1 MAVLSP
7 TSLLFT
13 GVQVGK
19 TSAPQS
25 VTLSNAGTDPLSV
38 AGIEISGDYTRTTT
52 CGGALAGGAS
62 CTISVVFAP
71 QTSGDHIA
79 GILSV
84 VSDAV
89 GSPHVVTL
97 DGAGLPADAALT
109 IGDATAT
116 EGGGDPAEAVFTV
129 TMTGYSSDT
138 VTVEYT
144 SVPLRAA
151 EDEDYTPVTGTLSFP
166 DGVTTRTIRVPIT
179 DDDILEPEKETFRV
193 ELHNPVNATFDRI
206 RGTGTI
212 IDDELCPSPN
222 LLLNPD
228 AEEPWSDGS
237 IPGWIVV
244 DGDWQQRDADPDPYE
259 GNSYFAAGTAD
270 FSELQQTV
278 DVTAFAATID
288 ADAQQ
293 FAFEAFIRTGGIDL
307 AAVVVEYLAD
317 NGALLDVFDPGDIS
331 SDTNWTRV
339 AHFHAAPPL
348 TRQIRVR
355 LIGQRLDGETT
366 DAFFDHIALVSLR
379 VPTMWVDGLT
389 VYEGG
394 QGESVEAPFAAQLA
408 CGYFEELRGW
418 IWTSDRTAVDGEDY
432 LASDEPFVMA
442 PGEIEAV
449 VPVTVLGDGRDE
461 DHEYFDVNLT
471 LDPDPGPA
479 VTLFGAGVGV
489 IYNDDFCAQAPSF
502 WQANPDEWP
511 VDSLVLGGIEYNS
524 ATLLWLLSYDGSD
537 ISHELARELVAAR
550 LNLAIGSDPSIYE
563 TVDAADDFLTRFPP
577 GSQPSGQ
584 EKKEGRTL
592 TDTLIPYNDSGCPLI
607 RRVGGR
613 RQYCDPC
620 GE

>member
-1 MAVLSP
+1 
-7 TSLLFT
+7 
-13 GVQVGK
+13 
-19 TSAPQS
+19 
-25 VTLSNAGTDPLSV
+25 
-38 AGIEISGDYTRTTT
+38 
-52 CGGALAGGAS
+52 
-62 CTISVVFAP
+62 
-71 QTSGDHIA
+71 
-79 GILSV
+79 
-84 VSDAV
+84 
-89 GSPHVVTL
+89 
-97 DGAGLPADAALT
+97 
-109 IGDATAT
+109 
-116 EGGGDPAEAVFTV
+116 
-129 TMTGYSSDT
+129 
-138 VTVEYT
+138 
-144 SVPLRAA
+144 
-151 EDEDYTPVTGTLSFP
+151 
-166 DGVTTRTIRVPIT
+166 
-179 DDDILEPEKETFRV
+179 
-193 ELHNPVNATFDRI
+193 
-206 RGTGTI
+206 
-212 IDDELCPSPN
+212 
-222 LLLNPD
+222 
-228 AEEPWSDGS
+228 
-237 IPGWIVV
+237 
-244 DGDWQQRDADPDPYE
+244 
-259 GNSYFAAGTAD
+259 
-270 FSELQQTV
+270 
-278 DVTAFAATID
+278 
-288 ADAQQ
+288 
-293 FAFEAFIRTGGIDL
+293 
-307 AAVVVEYLAD
+307 
-317 NGALLDVFDPGDIS
+317 
-331 SDTNWTRV
+331 
-339 AHFHAAPPL
+339 
-348 TRQIRVR
+348 
-355 LIGQRLDGETT
+355 
-366 DAFFDHIALVSLR
+366 
-379 VPTMWVDGLT
+379 MWVDGLT